1 MKLTFAV
8 IWLQLTGFNSLSYR
22 PRSRLRYDIA
32 LSARRLS
39 TEGGLESYQS
49 NEKEEID
56 NRPNHIHR
64 AQVIDSHPRKLLEFV
79 CTVFPDVKRT
89 QAKQWLQYDSLLVN
103 DEAQSKFDL
112 PLRIG
117 DWISVRAG
125 KSKGKSRPSG
135 GSSSGERSKKSYGS
149 LPSGL
154 KIVYEDDALFV
165 VEKPPGIAV
174 SSSQL
179 SREHRTS
186 NSNSSSAADRSEK
199 RASSK
204 KENVPVSN
212 TNTVHSIV
220 SSFVGKRAGSAE
232 SKVLVVNRLD
242 DDVSGLVLFAK
253 SAAAKEH
260 LLKNWDSFGVVYN
273 VLCEG
278 IFFPQQGTIKTYMD
292 EGAPNVVCTI
302 LKSNGTKSSSASASK
317 VSNVPAVSHYRT
329 LESASSSAN
338 MESLRMRGSGS
349 AAAVSYI
356 SLCPYLLLLPTS
368 IDLFYSTYLC
378 CVLSMRH
385 GAVAIHLPH

>member
-1 MKLTFAV
+1 MKLKVAV
-8 IWLQLTGFNSLSYR
+8 IWLQLTALNSLSYG
-22 PRSRLRYDIA
+22 PRSNWRYDIA
-32 LSARRLS
+32 LSAKRLS
-39 TEGGLESYQS
+39 TEGGLQSYQT

-112 PLRIG
+112 PLRVG

-135 GSSSGERSKKSYGS
+135 GSSSGERKKTYGT

-154 KIVYEDDALFV
+154 KIVYEDEALFV
-165 VEKPPGIAV
+165 VEKPHGIAV
-174 SSSQL
+174 SSSQQ

-186 NSNSSSAADRSEK
+186 ASNSTGAVDKLGK
-199 RASSK
+199 RIISK
-204 KENVPVSN
+204 KESVSVSN
-212 TNTVHSIV
+212 TNTVHSVV
-220 SSFVGKRAGSAE
+220 SSFVGKRAGSSE
-232 SKVLVVNRLD
+232 SKVFVVNRLD

-253 SAAAKEH
+253 SASAKEH
-260 LLKNWDSFGVVYN
+260 LLKNWDTFGIVYN

-292 EGAPNVVCTI
+292 EGASHVVCSLT
-302 LKSNGTKSSSASASK
+302 KSNGTATKSGSTGGSR
-317 VSNVPAVSHYRT
+317 VSVPAVSHYRT
-329 LESASSSAN
+329 LESASSSSS
-338 MESLRMRGSGS
+338 MDSLRGWGRGKGRESRD
-349 AAAVSYI
+349 ADAVSDVVSYNCI
-356 SLCPYLLLLPTS
+356 FL
-368 IDLFYSTYLC
+368 
-378 CVLSMRH
+378 
-385 GAVAIHLPH
+385 